1 MDEVTYVKTRL
12 RQEQWEKLIID
23 CQNSGLKIDDWCE
36 KNQISRHAYYYW
48 LRKIR
53 KKTCESLVP
62 TIPKQNSS
70 VVFAKV
76 EMQAHQTTTATAIT
90 VHLPAAT
97 IEVREGTSLQAIEAV
112 LTALKNI
119 C

>member
-1 MDEVTYVKTRL
+1 M
-12 RQEQWEKLIID
+12 EQWEKLIND
-23 CQNSGLKIDDWCE
+23 RQNSGLQVDEWCE

-53 KKTCESLVP
+53 KKACESILP
-62 TIPKQNSS
+62 AISKQNTS
-70 VVFAKV
+70 VSFAKV
-76 EMQAHQTTTATAIT
+76 ELQAQQSSAAAIT
-90 VHLPAAT
+90 VRLQSAT
-97 IEVREGTSLQAIEAV
+97 IEVMDGTSPQTIEAV

>member
-1 MDEVTYVKTRL
+1 MDEVTFVKTKFRM
-12 RQEQWEKLIID
+12 EQWEKLIID
-23 CQNSGLKIDDWCE
+23 RQNSGLHIDEWCE

-53 KKTCESLVP
+53 KKACESVLP
-62 TIPKQNSS
+62 AMSKQNTPVS
-70 VVFAKV
+70 FAKV
-76 EMQAHQTTTATAIT
+76 ELQPHQSSAAAIT
-90 VHLPAAT
+90 IQFQSAT
-97 IEVREGTSLQAIEAV
+97 IEVKDGTSPQTIEAV